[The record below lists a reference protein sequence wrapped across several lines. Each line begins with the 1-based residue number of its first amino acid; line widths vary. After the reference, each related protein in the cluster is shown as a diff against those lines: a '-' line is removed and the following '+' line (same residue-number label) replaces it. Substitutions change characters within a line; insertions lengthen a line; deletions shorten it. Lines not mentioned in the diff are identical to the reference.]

1 MFWACS
7 LQRTA
12 LFVSSPRPIPIPKA
26 FGTGQNSGLYTAIA
40 HAKKIVHYNYER
52 LSFKLNIILVLL
64 FQTSQHPKF
73 MKKLLLLLSMTLC
86 FACNNASEEKKP
98 IDKPQEKTTSDKVE
112 LNNFGIVIHGGAG
125 TILKENMTDSLEIA
139 YKEKLEEA
147 IRVGHEILANGGT
160 AIDAIQSTIN
170 ILEDSPLFN
179 AGKGAVFTNQET
191 NEMDAAIMDGETLKA
206 GAIAGVTTVK
216 NPINLAFQVMENS
229 PHVLLSGKGAE
240 QFAQEKGLEI
250 VDPSYFY
257 TENRFQSLQKVKEAE
272 KMKADS
278 SDNRTAFYDPYIRE
292 SKFGTVGCVA
302 LDKNGNIAAGTSTGG
317 MTNKKWNRIGDVPI
331 IGAGTYAN
339 NATCAVSGTGW
350 GEYFM
355 RGVVAYDI
363 SAMME
368 YKKMSLEE
376 AAKKVIQKKL
386 TELGGEGGIIA
397 IDNKGNIAME
407 FNSAG
412 MYRAAMNK
420 KGELTIGIY
429 REKENLDETNE

>member
-1 MFWACS
+1 
-7 LQRTA
+7 
-12 LFVSSPRPIPIPKA
+12 
-26 FGTGQNSGLYTAIA
+26 
-40 HAKKIVHYNYER
+40 
-52 LSFKLNIILVLL
+52 
-64 FQTSQHPKF
+64 
-73 MKKLLLLLSMTLC
+73 MKKLLLLISLTSI
-86 FACNNASEEKKP
+86 FACNQSSVDKKP
-98 IDKPQEKTTSDKVE
+98 IGETPVKSISDKVE
-112 LNNFGIVIHGGAG
+112 SDNFGIVIHGGAG
-125 TILKENMTDSLEIA
+125 TILKENMTDSMEIA
-139 YKEKLEEA
+139 YKSVLEEA
-147 IRVGHEILANGGT
+147 VKAGHEILANGGT
-160 AIDAIQSTIN
+160 SMEAVQRSIN
-170 ILEDSPLFN
+170 IMEDSPLFN
-179 AGKGAVFTNQET
+179 AGKGAVFTNEET
-191 NEMDAAIMDGETLKA
+191 NELDAAIMDGETLNA
-206 GAIAGVTTVK
+206 GAVAGVTTVK

-240 QFAQEKGLEI
+240 QFASERGLEI
-250 VDPSYFY
+250 VEPSYFY
-257 TENRFQSLQKVKEAE
+257 TEERFQVLQRVKEAE
-272 KMKADS
+272 KSKLDS
-278 SDNRTAFYDPYIRE
+278 IDNKTAFYDPYVKE

-350 GEYFM
+350 GEYFI

-368 YKKMSLEE
+368 YKKMSLKA

-429 REKENLDETNE
+429 SDAEPSSAEE

>member
-1 MFWACS
+1 M
-7 LQRTA
+7 
-12 LFVSSPRPIPIPKA
+12 
-26 FGTGQNSGLYTAIA
+26 
-40 HAKKIVHYNYER
+40 KK
-52 LSFKLNIILVLL
+52 LVLL
-64 FQTSQHPKF
+64 FLFSIT
-73 MKKLLLLLSMTLC
+73 

-98 IDKPQEKTTSDKVE
+98 IDEPIEKPNSDKVE
-112 LNNFGIVIHGGAG
+112 ADNFGIVIHGGAG
-125 TILKENMTDSLEIA
+125 TILKENMTDSLETA
-139 YKEKLEEA
+139 YKVVLEEA
-147 IRVGHEILANGGT
+147 VRSGHEILANGGT
-160 AIDAIQSTIN
+160 SIEAIQRTIN
-170 ILEDSPLFN
+170 IMENSPLFN
-179 AGKGAVFTNQET
+179 AGKGAVFTNEGT
-191 NEMDAAIMDGETLKA
+191 NEMDAAIMDGETLNA
-206 GAIAGVTTVK
+206 GAVAGVTTVK

-240 QFAQEKGLEI
+240 QFAAERGLEI

-272 KMKADS
+272 KMKT
-278 SDNRTAFYDPYIRE
+278 DNKTAFYDPYIKE

-368 YKKMSLEE
+368 YKNMSLEE
-376 AAKKVIQKKL
+376 AAKEVIQNKL

-429 REKENLDETNE
+429 KENEKDALENE